1 MSFASPIWLALLLPW
16 VGFSVWL
23 LWMRYSGT
31 RVPFLDLWRGPIEP
45 SRATRRFH
53 LPPLAL
59 ILFIVAMLLAIF
71 AAARPGWR
79 RQIATASPST
89 APAKP
94 QANVGIIHVAAI
106 ERPRAQVMVSVRN
119 D

>member
-1 MSFASPIWLALLLPW
+1 MVFASPIWLMLLPPW
-16 VGFSVWL
+16 AALTAWL
-23 LWMRYSGT
+23 LWMRYRAT

-59 ILFIVAMLLAIF
+59 LALVFAMLLAIL
-71 AAARPGWR
+71 AAARPLWR
-79 RQIATASPST
+79 GHIAMPTRLAAR

-94 QANVGIIHVAAI
+94 PANV
-106 ERPRAQVMVSVRN
+106 
-119 D
+119 

>member
-16 VGFSVWL
+16 VALSIWL

-31 RVPFLDLWRGPIEP
+31 RVPFLELWRGPIEP

-59 ILFIVAMLLAIF
+59 IALVAAMLLAVL
-71 AAARPGWR
+71 AAARPTWR
-79 RQIATASPST
+79 RQIATPSPSA

-94 QANVGIIHVAAI
+94 QANVGITRV
-106 ERPRAQVMVSVRN
+106 
-119 D
+119 